1 MDKKKIII
9 WGGAILIG
17 GYLVYKYLKGS
28 GSSGGGGGLGL
39 PSGLLSSNQIN
50 KIATD
55 LFDAMDGYG
64 TDEDTINSSFEK
76 IKTDADFDAV
86 VKAFGTRTIS
96 SGRGNIFQ
104 GDYNGDLIGAL
115 KSELSSTEIE
125 ELNSILQKNKIN
137 RTI

>member
-9 WGGAILIG
+9 WGAILIG

-28 GSSGGGGGLGL
+28 GSSVGGGGLGL
-39 PSGLLSSNQIN
+39 ASGLLSSSQIN
-50 KIATD
+50 KIVTD

-64 TDEDTINSSFEK
+64 TDESTINSSFDK

-96 SGRGNIFQ
+96 SGSLNVFQ

-115 KSELSSTEIE
+115 KSELTSTEIE